1 MKMKFLSLDKR
12 SNEPKF
18 LAETSSLVHKSLPE
32 KSLWVLQ
39 GWLFHHTP
47 DFWKP
52 DQIKAFLQGAPIGN
66 ILVLGN
72 DLKNMC
78 IFSDFVL
85 FLFQILNLRLIC

>member
-1 MKMKFLSLDKR
+1 MNTKFLSHDKR

-66 ILVLGN
+66 ILVLGK
-72 DLKNMC
+72 DLRNMC
-78 IFSDFVL
+78 PS
-85 FLFQILNLRLIC
+85 

>member
-1 MKMKFLSLDKR
+1 MKFLSLDKR

>member
-1 MKMKFLSLDKR
+1 MKMQFLSRDKR

>member
-1 MKMKFLSLDKR
+1 MNMKFLSHDKR

-72 DLKNMC
+72 ALKICVRIGQSDLT
-78 IFSDFVL
+78 ILLYSSFSKS
-85 FLFQILNLRLIC
+85 